1 MENNNNS
8 FLYIFLCLLEFL
20 FLPSSII
27 RSIFTWIIGHS
38 IQTNTKHK
46 KNINIGISSP
56 INYLFI
62 FKYFNF
68 FISDV
73 LRIDLQIQFLLELFY
88 Q

>member
-8 FLYIFLCLLEFL
+8 FLYFFMLIGISIFAF
-20 FLPSSII
+20 FII
-27 RSIFTWIIGHS
+27 RSTFHLDYWYS

-46 KNINIGISSP
+46 KKYLILGLVLPLII
-56 INYLFI
+56 LFI
-62 FKYFNF
+62 FKYFN